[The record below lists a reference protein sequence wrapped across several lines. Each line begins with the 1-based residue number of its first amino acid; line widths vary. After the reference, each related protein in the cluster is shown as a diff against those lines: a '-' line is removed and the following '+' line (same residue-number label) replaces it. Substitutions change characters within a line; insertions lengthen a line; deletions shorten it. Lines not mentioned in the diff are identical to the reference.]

1 MITTVR
7 RLIPHWSSIVS
18 GVVIG
23 FAMGRVIIP
32 SLLFQVLSA
41 CTGAAI
47 AYVTRSSV
55 AVLLMP
61 LIGVAATALVFHF
74 LGSVQRLPGSLSPWL
89 LLGVVATFTTLC
101 SWLFRKMVQS
111 DEDFATTALVSCI
124 GFAWLL
130 YSFRIPWDGASSLA
144 QISTM
149 EEDNGSWL
157 QGTTELLQSSGVV
170 NAVSGLPLGGWS
182 GSVVGVAA
190 VTAARLFAS
199 LENNSLDSAVVTM
212 RMYWI
217 LAAATSFMGGLMTHT
232 AIRRPERQAA
242 VVPGLVAAFVMVPFA
257 LSLFTYGHFTALL
270 ATLFAIASLLLLQL
284 TPISAPTGP
293 SNRFLISGSLLL
305 LFAMGS
311 AWYVSFGLVL
321 AAIGAMGSRSLFT
334 QYKQR
339 QDLYGR
345 VSSASTS
352 QVILFALVVAVLA
365 LLGWKVLQPLVSPLG
380 DPSYVSYLLSLG
392 GGAAEVEPI
401 LAMAIILLA
410 LMFAG
415 TIASSMLRRNRMD
428 VIIVCLI
435 ALSVV
440 GMFTASFLIP
450 PFGPNYGAT
459 KWLGIASFILTPLA
473 IAGIASSLE
482 SRTRMQRPIAQ
493 VALVVVCLS
502 PFVMRWDPYFYVYQL
517 MKPVSPAWWQPAA
530 TIELRENP
538 DRTIVCLDTRRDNW
552 SGNTLTCTR
561 MLAGLQGSWS
571 DFTAVWYAGNACNVN
586 SNALAVFEETVW
598 QNLTIIVT
606 DGSRLT
612 STNSCDNLGW
622 SGPHTETDPQF
633 RLGWLTHVEWKGVR
647 VVDPNGIP
655 VKKSFDYLRNESQY
669 TNDVV
674 DSLDAS
680 L

>member
-1 MITTVR
+1 M
-7 RLIPHWSSIVS
+7 VS

-23 FAMGRVIIP
+23 IAMGRVIMP
-32 SLLFQVLSA
+32 SLPFLVLSA

-61 LIGVAATALVFHF
+61 LSGIAATVLVLYV
-74 LGSVQRLPGSLSPWL
+74 LGSVQLLPGSLSPWL
-89 LLGVVATFTTLC
+89 LLGAVAIFTTLC
-101 SWLFRKMVQS
+101 SWLFRRIVQS

-124 GFAWLL
+124 GFAWLF
-130 YSFRIPWDGASSLA
+130 YSSRIPWDGASSLA

-157 QGTTELLQSSGVV
+157 QGTAELLQSSGVIR
-170 NAVSGLPLGGWS
+170 ASSGLPLGGWT
-182 GSVVGVAA
+182 GSVFGVVA
-190 VTAARLFAS
+190 VTAARLFAT
-199 LENNSLDSAVVTM
+199 LENNALDSAIVTM

-217 LAAATSFMGGLMTHT
+217 LAAAISFMGALMTHT
-232 AIRRPERQAA
+232 AIRRSRRQAA
-242 VVPGLVAAFVMVPFA
+242 VVPGLVAGFIMVPFA
-257 LSLFTYGHFTALL
+257 LSLFSYGHFTALL
-270 ATLFAIASLLLLQL
+270 ATLFAVASLLLLQL
-284 TPISAPTGP
+284 TAIGARADL
-293 SNRFLISGSLLL
+293 SNRFLVPGSLLL

-311 AWYVSFGLVL
+311 AWYVSFGLL
-321 AAIGAMGSRSLFT
+321 LTAIGAIGTQSLFT

-339 QDLYGR
+339 KSTFGR
-345 VSSASTS
+345 VSSARAS
-352 QVILFALVVAVLA
+352 QVLPFALLVAVLA
-365 LLGWKVLQPLVSPLG
+365 FLGWKVLQPLVSRLG

-401 LAMAIILLA
+401 LATAIIFFALL
-410 LMFAG
+410 FSG
-415 TIASSMLRRNRMD
+415 TSASSRLRRNRMD
-428 VIIVCLI
+428 VIVVCLI

-459 KWLGIASFILTPLA
+459 KWLGIASFVLTPLA
-473 IAGIASSLE
+473 IAGISRSLE
-482 SRTRMQRPIAQ
+482 WRTGMRRPIAQ
-493 VALVVVCLS
+493 VTLVVVCLS
-502 PFVMRWDPYFYVYQL
+502 PFVMRWEPYFYVYQL
-517 MKPVSPAWWQPAA
+517 LKPVSPAWWQPAA

-552 SGNTLTCTR
+552 SGSSLICTR
-561 MLAGLQGSWS
+561 MLAGLQGRWS
-571 DFTAVWYAGNACNVN
+571 DITAVWYAGNVCNVN
-586 SNALAVFEETVW
+586 SNALAVFDNAVW

-622 SGPHTETDPQF
+622 SGQQTETDPQF
-633 RLGWLTHVEWKGVR
+633 RLGWLTYVEWKDVR

-655 VKKSFDYLRNESQY
+655 VNKSFDYLRNESQY
-669 TNDVV
+669 TEEVI
-674 DSLDAS
+674 DSLNAS